1 MVIMDEKLEKDYRNS
16 LEYWE
21 SAYANSQNQNNCEFS
36 ASSDWKELAPSE
48 KFITALSLFSKCKNL
63 LDYGCGE
70 GWGSIIIA
78 KTGCKNILSVELSE
92 SAVNTTIEKSKKY
105 KVDEFIKAEKVTAD
119 WINHQESE
127 KYDGFFCSNVI
138 DVVPE
143 EIADNILKQA
153 YRIIK
158 PNSLAIISLNFYQDT
173 TLDSNDKFEVKHNN
187 YIYKNGILRMVSR
200 TDQEWNDIFSKYF
213 SIIKIEHFSWPGE
226 TKEPRRLFYL
236 QKKG

>member
-1 MVIMDEKLEKDYRNS
+1 MDDKLIKDYNNS
-16 LEYWE
+16 LDYWE
-21 SAYANSQNQNNCEFS
+21 SAYDNSQNQSSYEPS
-36 ASSDWKELAPSE
+36 AMADWKELAPSE
-48 KFITALSLFSKCKNL
+48 KFIKALSLFSNCRNL

-92 SAVNTTIEKSKKY
+92 SAVNATIEKSKKY
-105 KVDEFIKAEKVTAD
+105 NVDEFIKAEKVTSD

-158 PNSLAIISLNFYQDT
+158 RNSLAIISLNFYQDT
-173 TLDSNDKFEVKHNN
+173 TIDSNNKFEVKHNN

-200 TDQEWNDIFSKYF
+200 TDREWSDIFSKFF

-226 TKEPRRLFYL
+226 TKETRRLFYL